1 MLFSYDDVYEIRLAT
16 IDDIDAI
23 MQFIENNWKSGHIL
37 ATNRSF
43 FEYEFVEDNGVVNF
57 ILAIDKE
64 KGTIESLSGILKANH
79 SNQKLDIWG
88 TVWKTL
94 DNNVAFVGMELVE
107 RCQKML
113 GARSF
118 SGVGENP
125 RTTIPIMKKFKRYT
139 GKMKHYYMLSKNKT
153 DFKIAAVEQKPG
165 VSSIKT
171 EKDKIIEFTNIDDL
185 KNNFQFEKYSE
196 CIPYK
201 DEWYVNHRFF
211 QHPIYKYQVYGI
223 RDENSVVDAVFVMRE
238 ERIEE
243 RIAVRIVDYLGNQ
256 QLFENMGSFCEDLL
270 NKEGYEYADFYCDG
284 FDEEQIKKAGFKLL
298 DNNDPNII
306 PNYFHPMVKENIDIW
321 VSSTFD
327 KALFTKADSD
337 QDRPN

>member
-1 MLFSYDDVYEIRLAT
+1 
-16 IDDIDAI
+16 
-23 MQFIENNWKSGHIL
+23 
-37 ATNRSF
+37 
-43 FEYEFVEDNGVVNF
+43 
-57 ILAIDKE
+57 
-64 KGTIESLSGILKANH
+64 
-79 SNQKLDIWG
+79 
-88 TVWKTL
+88 
-94 DNNVAFVGMELVE
+94 
-107 RCQKML
+107 ML

-125 RTTIPIMKKFKRYT
+125 RTTIPIMKRFKRYT

-153 DFKIAAVEQKPG
+153 DFKIAVVEQKPG

-223 RDENSVVDAVFVMRE
+223 PDKNSVVDAVFVMRE

-256 QLFENMGSFCEDLL
+256 QLFENMGSFFENLL
-270 NKEGYEYADFYCDG
+270 NKQGYEYADFYCDG

-298 DNNDPNII
+298 DDNDTNII